1 MEIFLTLLACHFIGD
16 IALQTEW
23 LAEGKGKSWE
33 INFYHV
39 AVYLAVFI
47 LFGPKLSLLSLGII
61 FISHFLIDPLK
72 SRWGVIKY
80 IWQDQILHILILLIV
95 FFITK

>member
-1 MEIFLTLLACHFIGD
+1 METLLLLLACHFIGD

-47 LFGPKLSLLSLGII
+47 LFGPELSLSSLGII

-80 IWQDQILHILILLIV
+80 IWQDQILHILVLLVV